1 MKKHPQIFVVAF
13 VEKETTTDFNTTSL
27 ERVMV
32 SALLLLIDYPDIHS
46 ASERNDL
53 YCVRATL
60 TAFPSAVA
68 TRTPVNQEVT
78 LTGTLSVWREK

>member
-1 MKKHPQIFVVAF
+1 MI
-13 VEKETTTDFNTTSL
+13 DFNATSL
-27 ERVMV
+27 ERVTV

-46 ASERNDL
+46 ASKRNDL

-68 TRTPVNQEVT
+68 TRTPINPEVT
-78 LTGTLSVWREK
+78 LTETLSVGREK